1 MTTRYERFLG
11 SDPPSGTITRFE
23 VVRHELSHDGNSIA
37 ITVAIN
43 WVAVESLREK
53 RSEPITWLVKIY
65 GRYRDDSTSV
75 LAVADSRVATVQY
88 AQTAAGHEARYE
100 IQIVIE
106 LPANA
111 PSPSFEATIRRQEDL
126 FRSPL
131 GDTVGYIENPDLDP
145 IIEKTSQDVGKWLR
159 GEINS
164 FRSPSES
171 MSTGYS
177 SSPQTPSS
185 GPSSEIS
192 LTDARLAVY
201 APSSVERGRQFLL
214 EVWAF
219 NPALHV
225 LVADQATKQGRA
237 QLLGSQG
244 PVPLATGKTLAVS
257 VAIPSFE
264 VDPSMDAAVWDGRI
278 ANTSFVVR
286 AAHDTAIGSHV
297 GSATVSSGGV
307 PVAVVRFELI
317 VTDKAVEAR
326 RSLADEQTRIR
337 SIFASYASDDRL
349 DVLQWARGAA
359 VAGLD
364 VFLDVLTL
372 REGSAWE
379 KELIRHVPSKDLF
392 CLFWSSA
399 ASRSKWVDMEWRFA
413 LASRGLD
420 YIHPVPLADPR
431 VVPPPHELSSKHF
444 SDLSF
449 IVREYEKR
457 IGGAPSS
464 PAS

>member
-1 MTTRYERFLG
+1 MNWTKWKMRSRTTGPSRHLEAGLGMTTRYERFLG

-75 LAVADSRVATVQY
+75 LAVADSRAATVQY

-145 IIEKTSQDVGKWLR
+145 IIEKTSPDVGKWLR

-225 LVADQATKQGRA
+225 LVADRQPSRVVLNCLGAKGQCPWLQGRR
-237 QLLGSQG
+237 L
-244 PVPLATGKTLAVS
+244 
-257 VAIPSFE
+257 
-264 VDPSMDAAVWDGRI
+264 
-278 ANTSFVVR
+278 
-286 AAHDTAIGSHV
+286 
-297 GSATVSSGGV
+297 
-307 PVAVVRFELI
+307 RF
-317 VTDKAVEAR
+317 
-326 RSLADEQTRIR
+326 Q
-337 SIFASYASDDRL
+337 
-349 DVLQWARGAA
+349 
-359 VAGLD
+359 
-364 VFLDVLTL
+364 
-372 REGSAWE
+372 
-379 KELIRHVPSKDLF
+379 
-392 CLFWSSA
+392 
-399 ASRSKWVDMEWRFA
+399 
-413 LASRGLD
+413 
-420 YIHPVPLADPR
+420 
-431 VVPPPHELSSKHF
+431 
-444 SDLSF
+444 
-449 IVREYEKR
+449 
-457 IGGAPSS
+457 
-464 PAS
+464 